1 MIFTY
6 VYLEWAANHN
16 MRVGAWKEQPI
27 YAIKKADYLT
37 KKYLDNYY
45 IIYDD
50 GNLLVKNGLA
60 IGSVSKE
67 GQVLLQKEM
76 KDYFQWNEY
85 KEKKREEIEETA
97 RKKWEPQEEKK
108 SSVFDK
114 MEQDIDEILNSV
126 VEWKVN

>member
-1 MIFTY
+1 
-6 VYLEWAANHN
+6 
-16 MRVGAWKEQPI
+16 
-27 YAIKKADYLT
+27 
-37 KKYLDNYY
+37 
-45 IIYDD
+45 
-50 GNLLVKNGLA
+50 
-60 IGSVSKE
+60 
-67 GQVLLQKEM
+67 M